1 MQVKIKKNMI
11 TKVGLSFIIFYLNSN
26 KKCSK
31 KYKNKSSVSKVNR

>member
-11 TKVGLSFIIFYLNSN
+11 TKGGFEFYHFYLNSN

-31 KYKNKSSVSKVNR
+31 KYENKSSVSKVNR